1 MASSS
6 TVVRCLF
13 HKPLL
18 PLAAAALRRLCDSE
32 CCITQR
38 RWRIGKR
45 QQLSFHGPRRRHW
58 SSIIC
63 AQQLGSGS
71 AARVEALSPKQA
83 GQVALFIDL
92 LLDWNQVFFLQFFAL
107 AIRIECECIISF

>member
-6 TVVRCLF
+6 TVVRSVF
-13 HKPLL
+13 HKPFL
-18 PLAAAALRRLCDSE
+18 PLAAAVRRLCDSE

-38 RWRIGKR
+38 RWRIRNR
-45 QQLSFHGPRRRHW
+45 QQLSFHEPRRRHW

-71 AARVEALSPKQA
+71 AARVESLSPKQA

-92 LLDWNQVFFLQFFAL
+92 LLDWNQVFFCKFSLSQFG
-107 AIRIECECIISF
+107 